1 MREGRRQKRLTT
13 EDTEG
18 TGTRGSL
25 WRAAS
30 GSKLLCFM
38 EVQFTNPKHELTPAE
53 YLAAERLAEHKSEY
67 YNGEVQAMAGG
78 KSAHSRV
85 AANLI
90 AALGRRL
97 DNRPCQ
103 TYTSDMLV
111 HPSPTE
117 FFYPDVTL
125 LCGEEKFLDA
135 SEDCLL
141 NPNLVAEV
149 LSPSTRQYDR
159 EKFFYYQQIPALN
172 HFLLIHQDRAYIEHF
187 VRTAGGEWAYKP
199 VGHLHD
205 PSVGL
210 QVTLALDS
218 LSLEIPLSEIYR
230 LIKFPP
236 SPTPPS
242 EHAHPD

>member
-1 MREGRRQKRLTT
+1 
-13 EDTEG
+13 
-18 TGTRGSL
+18 
-25 WRAAS
+25 
-30 GSKLLCFM
+30 M
-38 EVQFTNPKHELTPAE
+38 EVQSVESKQRLTPVE
-53 YLAAERLAEHKSEY
+53 YLAAERLAGHKSEY
-67 YNGEVQAMAGG
+67 FNGEVQAMAGG

-125 LCGEEKFLDA
+125 LCGEEKFLDER
-135 SEDCLL
+135 EDCLL

-159 EKFFYYQQIPALN
+159 EKFFHYQQVPALN

-187 VRTAGGEWAYKP
+187 VRTAKGEWAYKP
-199 VGHLHD
+199 VGHLSD
-205 PSVGL
+205 PSMGL
-210 QVTLALDS
+210 KAAVALDS
-218 LSLEIPLSEIYR
+218 LRLEIPLSEIYR
-230 LIKFPP
+230 LIKFPSSP
-236 SPTPPS
+236 SPTK
-242 EHAHPD
+242 